1 MSYEMETR
9 NRGEVRD
16 WGFYS
21 ADTSRI
27 RLGDAPAIE
36 LHQFCDFATEVL
48 IASVDK
54 VSPAQRQEIAE
65 MVQFMNSRVS
75 DLKIRPDENIIAEF
89 PSFANVR
96 KTELSEGE
104 SGNLRAQVGMIH
116 VPTSITQE
124 IREAENVGDLER
136 ASLLKEALV
145 TAFNPSGVDVQDHS
159 ENPFKVVY
167 THIAVGDLYEVDFQE
182 FAKFAVYVM
191 HGGFIG
197 WRREL
202 GIPEYAHK
210 GLQRLAEAFPNTEFP
225 KG

>member
-16 WGFYS
+16 WGFFS

-36 LHQFCDFATEVL
+36 LHQFCDYATESL

-54 VSPAQRQEIAE
+54 VLPAQRQEIAE
-65 MVQFMNSRVS
+65 VVQIMNSRVS
-75 DLKIRPDENIIAEF
+75 DLKIRTDENIAAEF

-96 KTELSEGE
+96 KTELAEGE
-104 SGNLRAQVGMIH
+104 AGNLRAQVGMIH
-116 VPTSITQE
+116 IPRNISQE
-124 IREAENVGDLER
+124 IKEAEEAGDLER
-136 ASLLKEALV
+136 ASLLEEALV
-145 TAFNPSGVDVQDHS
+145 TAFNPSGVDIQDHF
-159 ENPFKVVY
+159 ENPFKVVD
-167 THIAVGDLYEVDFQE
+167 THIVVADLYDVDFQE
-182 FAKFAVYVM
+182 FARFAVYVM

-202 GIPEYAHK
+202 GIPEYAHR
-210 GLQRLAEAFPNTEFP
+210 GLQRLAEAFPSTEPP
-225 KG
+225 KA